1 MSTASTTSN
10 PISILSVEDH
20 PVFREGLTTIIS
32 SQPDMRLVAV
42 AATAHDAMIAFRQ
55 RRPDVTLMDV
65 RLAGTNGIDALAA
78 ILREFPDARVIVLTT
93 VEGDAEIKR
102 ALRAGAVGYVLKT
115 APPGDLLDAVRTVHG
130 GRRAIP
136 PDVAARL
143 AAHYTDED
151 LTRREL
157 DVLGLIRDGHRNKQ
171 IADKLGIAETTVNF
185 HVRNLVE
192 KLGAHDR
199 AHAVSL
205 AIQRG
210 LLPGLTSGARGRLA
224 TRPAPGRHVCRGGV
238 GARRGGRA
246 RTAATARAV
255 ASHGLDRARR
265 LERPAADARADRR
278 RIPVDRHDRWAVP
291 LRRRPIRACRHRR
304 GKRSSRRRVG
314 LGGRAR
320 RRTVDRL

>member
-1 MSTASTTSN
+1 MSTASAASK

-42 AATAHDAMIAFRQ
+42 AATAQDAMMAFRQ
-55 RRPDVTLMDV
+55 HRPDVTLMDV

-78 ILREFPDARVIVLTT
+78 ILQEFPDARIIVLTT

-115 APPGDLLDAVRTVHG
+115 APPAELLDAVRTVHA

-143 AAHYTDED
+143 AAHYADED

-185 HVRNLVE
+185 HIRNLVE

-199 AHAVSL
+199 AHAVAL
-205 AIQRG
+205 AIRRG
-210 LLPGLTSGARGRLA
+210 LLPG
-224 TRPAPGRHVCRGGV
+224 
-238 GARRGGRA
+238 
-246 RTAATARAV
+246 
-255 ASHGLDRARR
+255 
-265 LERPAADARADRR
+265 
-278 RIPVDRHDRWAVP
+278 
-291 LRRRPIRACRHRR
+291 
-304 GKRSSRRRVG
+304 
-314 LGGRAR
+314 
-320 RRTVDRL
+320 

>member
-1 MSTASTTSN
+1 MGAASTTSN

-20 PVFREGLTTIIS
+20 PVFREGLTTIIG

-42 AATAHDAMIAFRQ
+42 AATAQDAMVAFRQ
-55 RRPDVTLMDV
+55 QRPEVTLMDV
-65 RLAGTNGIDALAA
+65 RLAGTNGIDALGA

-115 APPGDLLDAVRTVHG
+115 APSDDLLDAIRTVHG

-136 PDVAARL
+136 ADVAARL
-143 AAHYTDED
+143 AAHFTDED

-171 IADKLGIAETTVNF
+171 VADKLGIAETTVNF

-199 AHAVSL
+199 ANAVAL
-205 AIQRG
+205 AIRRG
-210 LLPGLTSGARGRLA
+210 LLPG
-224 TRPAPGRHVCRGGV
+224 
-238 GARRGGRA
+238 
-246 RTAATARAV
+246 
-255 ASHGLDRARR
+255 
-265 LERPAADARADRR
+265 
-278 RIPVDRHDRWAVP
+278 
-291 LRRRPIRACRHRR
+291 
-304 GKRSSRRRVG
+304 
-314 LGGRAR
+314 
-320 RRTVDRL
+320 

>member
-1 MSTASTTSN
+1 MSTASAAPK

-42 AATAHDAMIAFRQ
+42 AATAQDAMIAFRQ
-55 RRPDVTLMDV
+55 QRPDVTLMDV

-78 ILREFPDARVIVLTT
+78 ILQEFPDARVIVLTT

-102 ALRAGAVGYVLKT
+102 ALRAGAVGYVLKS
-115 APPGDLLDAVRTVHG
+115 APPAELLDAVRTVHA

-143 AAHYTDED
+143 AAHYADED

-185 HVRNLVE
+185 HIRNLVE

-199 AHAVSL
+199 AHAVAL
-205 AIQRG
+205 AIRRG
-210 LLPGLTSGARGRLA
+210 LLPG
-224 TRPAPGRHVCRGGV
+224 
-238 GARRGGRA
+238 
-246 RTAATARAV
+246 
-255 ASHGLDRARR
+255 
-265 LERPAADARADRR
+265 
-278 RIPVDRHDRWAVP
+278 
-291 LRRRPIRACRHRR
+291 
-304 GKRSSRRRVG
+304 
-314 LGGRAR
+314 
-320 RRTVDRL
+320 

>member
-1 MSTASTTSN
+1 MSTASVAPK

-42 AATAHDAMIAFRQ
+42 AATADDAMVAFRQ
-55 RRPDVTLMDV
+55 QRPDVTLMDV

-78 ILREFPDARVIVLTT
+78 ILREFPDARIIVLTT

-102 ALRAGAVGYVLKT
+102 ALLAGAVGYVLKT
-115 APPGDLLDAVRTVHG
+115 APPEDLLDAVRSVHR
-130 GRRAIP
+130 GRRAIA

-143 AAHYTDED
+143 AAHYADED
-151 LTRREL
+151 LTQREL

-199 AHAVSL
+199 AHAVAL
-205 AIQRG
+205 AIRRG
-210 LLPGLTSGARGRLA
+210 LLPG
-224 TRPAPGRHVCRGGV
+224 
-238 GARRGGRA
+238 
-246 RTAATARAV
+246 
-255 ASHGLDRARR
+255 
-265 LERPAADARADRR
+265 
-278 RIPVDRHDRWAVP
+278 
-291 LRRRPIRACRHRR
+291 
-304 GKRSSRRRVG
+304 
-314 LGGRAR
+314 
-320 RRTVDRL
+320 

>member
-1 MSTASTTSN
+1 MGAASTTSN

-32 SQPDMRLVAV
+32 AQPDMRLVAV
-42 AATAHDAMIAFRQ
+42 AATAHDAMVAFRQ

-65 RLAGTNGIDALAA
+65 RLAGTNGIDALAS
-78 ILREFPDARVIVLTT
+78 ILREFPDARIIVLTT

-115 APPGDLLDAVRTVHG
+115 APPDDLLDAIRTVHG

-143 AAHYTDED
+143 AAHYADED

-157 DVLGLIRDGHRNKQ
+157 DVLGLIRDGYRNKQ
-171 IADKLGIAETTVNF
+171 VADKLGIAETTVNF

-199 AHAVSL
+199 AHAVAL
-205 AIQRG
+205 AIRRG
-210 LLPGLTSGARGRLA
+210 LLPA
-224 TRPAPGRHVCRGGV
+224 
-238 GARRGGRA
+238 
-246 RTAATARAV
+246 
-255 ASHGLDRARR
+255 
-265 LERPAADARADRR
+265 
-278 RIPVDRHDRWAVP
+278 
-291 LRRRPIRACRHRR
+291 
-304 GKRSSRRRVG
+304 
-314 LGGRAR
+314 
-320 RRTVDRL
+320 

>member
-1 MSTASTTSN
+1 MSTASAPK

-42 AATAHDAMIAFRQ
+42 AATAHDAMVAFRQ

-78 ILREFPDARVIVLTT
+78 ILKEFPDARVIVLTT

-115 APPGDLLDAVRTVHG
+115 APPEDLLEAVRTVHG

-143 AAHYTDED
+143 AAHYADED

-199 AHAVSL
+199 AHAVAL
-205 AIQRG
+205 AIRRG
-210 LLPGLTSGARGRLA
+210 LLPG
-224 TRPAPGRHVCRGGV
+224 
-238 GARRGGRA
+238 
-246 RTAATARAV
+246 
-255 ASHGLDRARR
+255 
-265 LERPAADARADRR
+265 
-278 RIPVDRHDRWAVP
+278 
-291 LRRRPIRACRHRR
+291 
-304 GKRSSRRRVG
+304 
-314 LGGRAR
+314 
-320 RRTVDRL
+320 

>member
-1 MSTASTTSN
+1 MGAASTPSN

-32 SQPDMRLVAV
+32 AQPDMRLVAV
-42 AATAHDAMIAFRQ
+42 AATAQDAMVAFRQ

-115 APPGDLLDAVRTVHG
+115 APPDDLLDAIRTVHG

-143 AAHYTDED
+143 AAHYTDDD

-157 DVLGLIRDGHRNKQ
+157 DVLALIRDGHRNKQ
-171 IADKLGIAETTVNF
+171 VADKLGIAETTVNF

-199 AHAVSL
+199 AHAVAL
-205 AIQRG
+205 AIKRG
-210 LLPGLTSGARGRLA
+210 LLPA
-224 TRPAPGRHVCRGGV
+224 
-238 GARRGGRA
+238 
-246 RTAATARAV
+246 
-255 ASHGLDRARR
+255 
-265 LERPAADARADRR
+265 
-278 RIPVDRHDRWAVP
+278 
-291 LRRRPIRACRHRR
+291 
-304 GKRSSRRRVG
+304 
-314 LGGRAR
+314 
-320 RRTVDRL
+320 

>member
-1 MSTASTTSN
+1 MSTASAAPK

-42 AATAHDAMIAFRQ
+42 AATAHDAMVAFRQ
-55 RRPDVTLMDV
+55 QRPDVTLMDV

-78 ILREFPDARVIVLTT
+78 ILQEFPDARVIVLTT
-93 VEGDAEIKR
+93 VEGDAEIRR
-102 ALRAGAVGYVLKT
+102 ALRAGAVGYVLKS

-143 AAHYTDED
+143 AAHYADED

-199 AHAVSL
+199 ANAVAL
-205 AIQRG
+205 AIRRG
-210 LLPGLTSGARGRLA
+210 LLPG
-224 TRPAPGRHVCRGGV
+224 
-238 GARRGGRA
+238 
-246 RTAATARAV
+246 
-255 ASHGLDRARR
+255 
-265 LERPAADARADRR
+265 
-278 RIPVDRHDRWAVP
+278 
-291 LRRRPIRACRHRR
+291 
-304 GKRSSRRRVG
+304 
-314 LGGRAR
+314 
-320 RRTVDRL
+320 